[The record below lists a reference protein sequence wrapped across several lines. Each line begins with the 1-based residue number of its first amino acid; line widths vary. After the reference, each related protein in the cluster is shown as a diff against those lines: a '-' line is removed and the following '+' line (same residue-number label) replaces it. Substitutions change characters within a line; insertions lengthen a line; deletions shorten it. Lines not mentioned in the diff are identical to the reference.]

1 MAWDRWLKRALLSKS
16 YRKCPKYLKK
26 SHRTSDLWRGVLCGS
41 FYERRYISRDQDSG
55 FGEMADY
62 IGLLV
67 PPERVSLTYLITWK
81 WPCLPSSYNL
91 PSKSTENISTNIR
104 FSCKCKPLVFIFH
117 YIRAARTHLLSS
129 ALFDAMMQMV
139 PAGYQ
144 MELHVWTIWYGW
156 SGQDANDWHG
166 NQGSRVHIP

>member
-1 MAWDRWLKRALLSKS
+1 MAWHRCLKRALLSKS
-16 YRKCPKYLKK
+16 YRKCLKYLKK
-26 SHRTSDLWRGVLCGS
+26 SHRTSDLWWGVLCGS
-41 FYERRYISRDQDSG
+41 FCWRRYISRDQDSG

-91 PSKSTENISTNIR
+91 PSKSTGTKSKIL
-104 FSCKCKPLVFIFH
+104 FSCKCKTTCFH
-117 YIRAARTHLLSS
+117 ISIHQSGSYSLAILCLIWCNDANGASRLSDGIACVNDMIRLISR
-129 ALFDAMMQMV
+129 
-139 PAGYQ
+139 
-144 MELHVWTIWYGW
+144 
-156 SGQDANDWHG
+156 QDANDWHG

>member
-91 PSKSTENISTNIR
+91 PSKSTGTKSDI
-104 FSCKCKPLVFIFH
+104 
-117 YIRAARTHLLSS
+117 LLSCQWKTTCFHVS
-129 ALFDAMMQMV
+129 LCQSGSDSLAL
-139 PAGYQ
+139 PC
-144 MELHVWTIWYGW
+144 LIWCN
-156 SGQDANDWHG
+156 DANVA
-166 NQGSRVHIP
+166 SRLSDGIACVNDMIRLIWARCKWLAW